1 MKFIDLFG
9 GIGGFRL
16 GLEKASEQFECVDY
30 IEYDKYAVKSYNAIF
45 KEEHE
50 PRDVTKLSKSEIPDH
65 DLLCAGFPC
74 QSFSVAGNRQ
84 GTDEARG
91 KLFREIARIAEA
103 KRPEMLLLENVK
115 GILSQKAVKDGE
127 SVEGTKGHA
136 FTEVLQA
143 LHELGY
149 CLEWQVLN
157 SKNWG
162 VPQNRERVF
171 IVGHLGGEPES
182 KVFPIGRED
191 RGDSGEDGQLP
202 MVLNHQFRPETR
214 PSIENGQSGG
224 SGLLYNSNYSY
235 ALSSSPHYI
244 TDVEPVITPDFK
256 NKDQNKTNRVG
267 SQEGAMFTV
276 DGTSIHGIAEYQKP
290 VEFNRNDG
298 IGNELEVAHC
308 LSSSDWRG
316 LNRNQNQ
323 NAIVKKEDNHDH
335 VRIRKLTPKECWRL
349 QGFPDSAF
357 DRAEEEN
364 SDTQLYK
371 QAGNAVTVNVIEALG
386 QEIMEVRS

>member
-1 MKFIDLFG
+1 LKFIDLFG

-45 KEEHE
+45 NEEHE
-50 PRDVTKLSKSEIPDH
+50 PRDVTKLSKSEIPEH

-127 SVEGTKGHA
+127 AVKGTKGHA

-171 IVGHLGGEPES
+171 IVGHLGGEPQR
-182 KVFPIGRED
+182 KVFPI
-191 RGDSGEDGQLP
+191 
-202 MVLNHQFRPETR
+202 
-214 PSIENGQSGG
+214 
-224 SGLLYNSNYSY
+224 
-235 ALSSSPHYI
+235 
-244 TDVEPVITPDFK
+244 
-256 NKDQNKTNRVG
+256 
-267 SQEGAMFTV
+267 
-276 DGTSIHGIAEYQKP
+276 
-290 VEFNRNDG
+290 
-298 IGNELEVAHC
+298 
-308 LSSSDWRG
+308 
-316 LNRNQNQ
+316 
-323 NAIVKKEDNHDH
+323 
-335 VRIRKLTPKECWRL
+335 
-349 QGFPDSAF
+349 
-357 DRAEEEN
+357 
-364 SDTQLYK
+364 
-371 QAGNAVTVNVIEALG
+371 
-386 QEIMEVRS
+386 